1 MTIETWWKSAII
13 YQIYPRSFQ
22 DTTGSGV
29 GDLRGIIDR
38 LDYIQ
43 SLGVTAVWLN
53 PIYPSPND
61 DNGYDVSDYR
71 GVMPEFGTM
80 ADFDELLTGLHAR
93 DIRLVMDLVVNHS
106 SDEHRWFRES
116 RKSRDN
122 PYRDYYHWWPAER
135 GTPPARFS
143 YFDPDG
149 AWAYDEPTDAY
160 YLHYFGR
167 KQPDLNW
174 QNPRV
179 RKEVQDIMR
188 FWLDKGVDG
197 FRLDAFQFVGKDT
210 TFPELPKVTAEN
222 VVQYYGLRPEVH
234 DYLRE
239 INEVMQHYD
248 AFTVAEG
255 AGNTLQDAID
265 LSDPARKELDMVYHF
280 EIADYANSM
289 ERFDLVGLKA
299 LFTKWDEALAGKGW
313 NSIYLGNHD
322 VPRMVSKYGNDSPE
336 FREASVNC
344 LNTLLM
350 TMRGTTYVYQGD
362 ELGMTNIDL
371 DDIEDYRDLQAIAQ
385 YRTALERG
393 DDMEAHMARLQ
404 RFGRDHSRTPMQW
417 TGGPQAGFT
426 TGQPWLRV
434 NPNYL
439 EINVAEQEGRT
450 DSCLNNFR
458 RLTALRRQHPVLVY
472 GDYTPVMPEDPA
484 VFAYVREMGEERMLV
499 AMNWSAGE
507 VMVELPEGFGGGEV
521 LFGNPKSD
529 NDPLTLQA
537 WQSVILTLI

>member
-1 MTIETWWKSAII
+1 MI
-13 YQIYPRSFQ
+13 P
-22 DTTGSGV
+22 
-29 GDLRGIIDR
+29 
-38 LDYIQ
+38 
-43 SLGVTAVWLN
+43 
-53 PIYPSPND
+53 
-61 DNGYDVSDYR
+61 
-71 GVMPEFGTM
+71 
-80 ADFDELLTGLHAR
+80 
-93 DIRLVMDLVVNHS
+93 
-106 SDEHRWFRES
+106 
-116 RKSRDN
+116 
-122 PYRDYYHWWPAER
+122 
-135 GTPPARFS
+135 
-143 YFDPDG
+143 
-149 AWAYDEPTDAY
+149 
-160 YLHYFGR
+160 
-167 KQPDLNW
+167 
-174 QNPRV
+174 
-179 RKEVQDIMR
+179 
-188 FWLDKGVDG
+188 
-197 FRLDAFQFVGKDT
+197 
-210 TFPELPKVTAEN
+210 
-222 VVQYYGLRPEVH
+222 
-234 DYLRE
+234 
-239 INEVMQHYD
+239 
-248 AFTVAEG
+248 
-255 AGNTLQDAID
+255 
-265 LSDPARKELDMVYHF
+265 
-280 EIADYANSM
+280 
-289 ERFDLVGLKA
+289 
-299 LFTKWDEALAGKGW
+299 
-313 NSIYLGNHD
+313 
-322 VPRMVSKYGNDSPE
+322 PE

-393 DDMEAHMARLQ
+393 DDMEAHMARLK

-439 EINVAEQEGRT
+439 EINVAEQEGRM

-537 WQSVILTLI
+537 WQSIILTLI